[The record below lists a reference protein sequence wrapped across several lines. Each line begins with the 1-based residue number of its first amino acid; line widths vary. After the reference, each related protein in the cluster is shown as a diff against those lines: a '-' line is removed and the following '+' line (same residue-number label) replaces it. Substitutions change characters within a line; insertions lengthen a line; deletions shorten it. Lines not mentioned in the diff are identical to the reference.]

1 MVAEARP
8 VDPVLP
14 PAVGEAGGVPTGAA
28 APRVGAAGQG
38 PGPQPRQR
46 AQRHPQGPHG
56 TRSAHLRGERWA
68 SRRAPA
74 REQPG
79 LALPRAG
86 PRPSRRP
93 SPALAARPSWAG
105 RGGRLTPGRPR
116 STLRAPAPYPRRPR
130 QEAAEEQVLWDP
142 SGPARCRAP
151 SSPVRAATTSPGS
164 QLCFLTSADTLA
176 RGAL

>member
-1 MVAEARP
+1 MPVGLRPLAWDPVPLRCGRTAGCPPSGPPPTWARPGVVEAAVPGEAAGLVAEARP

-14 PAVGEAGGVPTGAA
+14 PAVGEAGGVPAGAA

-74 REQPG
+74 PEQPG

-93 SPALAARPSWAG
+93 SPALAARPS
-105 RGGRLTPGRPR
+105 
-116 STLRAPAPYPRRPR
+116 
-130 QEAAEEQVLWDP
+130 
-142 SGPARCRAP
+142 
-151 SSPVRAATTSPGS
+151 
-164 QLCFLTSADTLA
+164 
-176 RGAL
+176 